1 MHLSVLAAIT
11 HAPAADRLCRD
22 ISRRGCYL
30 CLRCSYAAFAFAT
43 AALQHLPVARPLRT
57 WSRGSFLKPRWRH
70 SPKLLGRGH
79 DCLIHQSLKVLLDGS
94 FLAPAV
100 STSHP
105 LATAII
111 IATTVPRRNRPTCHR
126 SCRCGLAFIGAV
138 ATAFILAT
146 SPPPPHVDHRRAA
159 DVQADVQAVVALA
172 APASRWFGRS
182 RSPASWGCLASS
194 ALLEWA
200 LCSKYCQ
207 ITHTCAQINILRVP
221 HTHTPC
227 ANVRVVNRA
236 NRAPPGGGPARGY
249 RVDVVTGGVLH
260 TRHGTPSTRCGH
272 SHAGGGARGVM
283 FVSYL
288 LAK

>member
-1 MHLSVLAAIT
+1 MHPLLIVCAVTFHAAV
-11 HAPAADRLCRD
+11 A
-22 ISRRGCYL
+22 IS
-30 CLRCSYAAFAFAT
+30 AFG
-43 AALQHLPVARPLRT
+43 AALQHLPVARLLRT

-79 DCLIHQSLKVLLDGS
+79 DCLIHQYLKVLQDGS

-111 IATTVPRRNRPTCHR
+111 VATAVPRRNRPTCHR

-182 RSPASWGCLASS
+182 RSPASWG
-194 ALLEWA
+194 
-200 LCSKYCQ
+200 
-207 ITHTCAQINILRVP
+207 P
-221 HTHTPC
+221 
-227 ANVRVVNRA
+227 
-236 NRAPPGGGPARGY
+236 
-249 RVDVVTGGVLH
+249 GVLW
-260 TRHGTPSTRCGH
+260 
-272 SHAGGGARGVM
+272 
-283 FVSYL
+283 
-288 LAK
+288 

>member
-1 MHLSVLAAIT
+1 MHPLLIVCAVTFHAAVAISAFGAATLPSLSPLLHCNICQWRDRSALGAEAHSSSLAGVI
-11 HAPAADRLCRD
+11 H
-22 ISRRGCYL
+22 
-30 CLRCSYAAFAFAT
+30 
-43 AALQHLPVARPLRT
+43 Q
-57 WSRGSFLKPRWRH
+57 K
-70 SPKLLGRGH
+70 KLLGRGH
-79 DCLIHQSLKVLLDGS
+79 DCLIHQYLKVLQDGS

-172 APASRWFGRS
+172 APASGWFGRS
-182 RSPASWGCLASS
+182 RSPASWGYLASS

-221 HTHTPC
+221 HTHTPR

-236 NRAPPGGGPARGY
+236 NRAPPGGGQRGAIAWTWSRGECCTRDTAHPARGAA
-249 RVDVVTGGVLH
+249 
-260 TRHGTPSTRCGH
+260 TPTPAGA
-272 SHAGGGARGVM
+272 HAV
-283 FVSYL
+283 
-288 LAK
+288 